1 MKTLCVDTSS
11 DICSVCLMDGE
22 EVIRIQELNNGKTHS
37 ENLMTLISEV
47 IDKDLDKIQAIAC
60 CVGPGS
66 FTGIRIGIATIKA
79 IAEVKNIPVIGITS
93 LEGLTYNESFN
104 GYTCSLIDARN
115 NQVYAGSFK
124 NHELIEE
131 YMADDI
137 NNVLERIPNSE
148 KILFIGNGAVLHK
161 NIILQKFG
169 SIAIFTEKNEQTSI
183 SIGKCASHKNKFDN
197 ADTILPLYLRKSQA
211 ERMQYNGN

>member
-1 MKTLCVDTSS
+1 MN
-11 DICSVCLMDGE
+11 GE

-37 ENLMTLISEV
+37 ENLMTLINEV
-47 IDKDLDKIQAIAC
+47 VDKDIDKIQAIAC

-79 IAEVKNIPVIGITS
+79 IAEVKSIPVIGVTS
-93 LEGLTYNESFN
+93 LEGLTYNAVFN
-104 GYTCSLIDARN
+104 GLTCALIDARN
-115 NQVYAGSFK
+115 NQVYAGLFRD
-124 NHELIEE
+124 HELIEE

-137 NNVLERIPNSE
+137 NNVLESIPNSE
-148 KILFIGNGAVLHK
+148 KILFIGNGAILHQ

-169 SIAIFTEKNEQTSI
+169 QVANFTEKNEQTSI
-183 SIGKCASHKNKFDN
+183 SIGKCALHKNKYAN

-211 ERMQYNGN
+211 ERMQKFEK